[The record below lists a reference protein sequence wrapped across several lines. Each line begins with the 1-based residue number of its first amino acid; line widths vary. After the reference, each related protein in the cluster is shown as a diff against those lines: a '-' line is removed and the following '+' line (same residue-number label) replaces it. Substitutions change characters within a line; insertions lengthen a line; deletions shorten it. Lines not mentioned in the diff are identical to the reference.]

1 VSVVSL
7 ALFAVGWSCGWVLLW
22 RLPLPPRPASGAT
35 RRSLAVVVPARD
47 EAHNL
52 PRLLASTTPQ
62 LGPGDELVVVDDH
75 STDATSAVARDAGA
89 TVVVAPDLPIGW
101 AGKPW
106 ACHVGA
112 AAITAEVLVFV
123 DADVSLVTT
132 ALDRLEAAQAGSG
145 ALVSVQPWHRVE
157 RPYEALS
164 MLFNVT
170 ALMGGGGFSVLRG
183 HVRQRLA
190 YGPVLVIDRAT
201 YEAAGGHGHP
211 EVRGAVAEDLALG
224 RVLGRNL
231 PFAGRGLASFRMYP
245 SGVRALVQ
253 GWTKNI
259 ATGAR
264 SVPWWAAPL
273 MVGWIWSLAGGPFA
287 SWWCYGASVAQLAV
301 QGRRVGRFG
310 LLSAALYPFLLVF
323 FLVVFARSV
332 VLTAFGRPVWW
343 RGRRVATRS
352 GR

>member
-1 VSVVSL
+1 
-7 ALFAVGWSCGWVLLW
+7 
-22 RLPLPPRPASGAT
+22 
-35 RRSLAVVVPARD
+35 
-47 EAHNL
+47 
-52 PRLLASTTPQ
+52 
-62 LGPGDELVVVDDH
+62 
-75 STDATSAVARDAGA
+75 
-89 TVVVAPDLPIGW
+89 
-101 AGKPW
+101 
-106 ACHVGA
+106 
-112 AAITAEVLVFV
+112 VLVFV
-123 DADVSLVTT
+123 DADVSLVTS
-132 ALDRLEAAQAGSG
+132 ALDRLESAQAGSG

-170 ALMGGGGFSVLRG
+170 ALMGGGGFSVFRG

-190 YGPVLVIDRAT
+190 YGPVLMIDRAT

-231 PFAGRGLASFRMYP
+231 PFAGRGLATFRMYP
-245 SGVRALVQ
+245 AGVRALVQ

-264 SVPWWAAPL
+264 SVPWWAAAL

-287 SWWCYGASVAQLAV
+287 SWWCYAASVVQLAV

-323 FLVVFARSV
+323 FLVVFVRSV
-332 VLTAFGRPVWW
+332 VLTALGRPVWW

>member
-1 VSVVSL
+1 M
-7 ALFAVGWSCGWVLLW
+7 
-22 RLPLPPRPASGAT
+22 
-35 RRSLAVVVPARD
+35 
-47 EAHNL
+47 
-52 PRLLASTTPQ
+52 
-62 LGPGDELVVVDDH
+62 
-75 STDATSAVARDAGA
+75 
-89 TVVVAPDLPIGW
+89 
-101 AGKPW
+101 
-106 ACHVGA
+106 
-112 AAITAEVLVFV
+112 FV
-123 DADVSLVTT
+123 DADVALATA
-132 ALDRLEAAQAGSG
+132 ALDRLEGAQAASG

-170 ALMGGGGFSVLRG
+170 ALMGGAGFSVFRG

-190 YGPVLVIDRAT
+190 YGPVLVVDRAT

-224 RVLGRNL
+224 RVLGSNL

-264 SVPWWAAPL
+264 CVPWWAAPL

-301 QGRRVGRFG
+301 QARRVGRFG
-310 LLSAALYPFLLVF
+310 LLERGVLPRLAGVLPRGVRPLRGAHGARPSG
-323 FLVVFARSV
+323 VVARSS
-332 VLTAFGRPVWW
+332 GGDPVGAVTGSTCNGIGTKTCS
-343 RGRRVATRS
+343 R
-352 GR
+352 